1 MAYDVLMWL
10 FLAALLIPANIYAI
24 KWHRS
29 GNFPLWASGL
39 LLAILGVG
47 LGFAVGGI
55 LVGPSNAGQG
65 GAIMAAFVG
74 LVTVGNGLIHFFIG
88 LIMAIG
94 KLFTK
99 KDTKV

>member
-10 FLAALLIPANIYAI
+10 FLAALIIPANIYAI
-24 KWHRS
+24 NWHRR

-39 LLAILGVG
+39 LLAIFGVG
-47 LGFAVGGI
+47 LGFAVGGFLI
-55 LVGPSNAGQG
+55 GPGNSGQG

-88 LIMAIG
+88 LIFTIG

-99 KDTKV
+99 KNT